1 MSRDWRLYLDDIRE
15 ACERVVRYARGLDK
29 NAFLA
34 DEKTYDAVL
43 RNLEVIGEAAK
54 HLPDEIKVQHPEID
68 WRKVVGLRDV
78 IAHAYFGLNYAVLWD
93 IISKKV
99 PELLER
105 VRNIPE

>member
-15 ACERVVRYARGLDK
+15 GCERVVRYVRGMDK
-29 NAFLA
+29 TTFLS

-54 HLPDEIKVQHPEID
+54 YLPEEIKTQHPEIN

-78 IAHAYFGLNYAVLWD
+78 IAHA
-93 IISKKV
+93 
-99 PELLER
+99 
-105 VRNIPE
+105 